1 MIKHIVFFKIRE
13 EVDKEKHLNDIK
25 IRLEDLNDKIDVIH
39 HLEAGINQSQSPN
52 ASNTALY
59 SEFQSNEDLNKY
71 RNHPDHREVVNYL
84 KKIVTETRVVD
95 YEN

>member
-1 MIKHIVFFKIRE
+1 MIKHIVFFKIQE

-25 IRLEDLNDKIDVIH
+25 IKLEGLNDKIDVIH
-39 HLEAGINQSQSPN
+39 HLEAGINLSQSPN
-52 ASNTALY
+52 ASDIALY

-71 RNHPDHREVVNYL
+71 RNHPHHREVVNYL
-84 KKIVTETRVVD
+84 KKTVAETRVVD